1 MIDRE
6 HVFGL
11 RNEAGEG
18 TEDIAGVRRQQRRRQ
33 RQRQLSRRA
42 SAVGL
47 NVPGGSKGDDSR
59 GVELHRAGLARFA
72 GVRSP
77 RELRCRARRHQTSVR
92 ATRLRFYATTSASLL
107 GS

>member
-18 TEDIAGVRRQQRRRQ
+18 TEDIAGVRRQQRR

-77 RELRCRARRHQTSVR
+77 RELRCRARRRQTSVR

>member
-18 TEDIAGVRRQQRRRQ
+18 AEDAAGVRRRQ
-33 RQRQLSRRA
+33 RWRQLLRRA

-77 RELRCRARRHQTSVR
+77 RELRCRARRRQTSVR

>member
-59 GVELHRAGLARFA
+59 GVELHRAG
-72 GVRSP
+72 VS
-77 RELRCRARRHQTSVR
+77 
-92 ATRLRFYATTSASLL
+92 
-107 GS
+107 